1 MWSAASSMTPDKYVW
16 FAWKRAVV
24 RTNSTAAGFH
34 AASRKLSSGA
44 LFDVI
49 GVVERFDDT
58 CRLLD
63 AVLPLPSRFRNYSAA
78 AKLATKSHGSERW
91 KEHEVAARE
100 KAKVDPA
107 VRAALAWDLK
117 LYSEVVLPRFDQQ
130 MIEAGLAPSP
140 PQISLS

>member
-1 MWSAASSMTPDKYVW
+1 MAPSLTLVMMSSVRPVIAVAPGRKSSKAAFAAS
-16 FAWKRAVV
+16 
-24 RTNSTAAGFH
+24 
-34 AASRKLSSGA
+34 
-44 LFDVI
+44 FD
-49 GVVERFDDT
+49 VVERFDDT

-100 KAKVDPA
+100 KAKVDPV

-130 MIEAGLAPSP
+130 MVGAGLAPSP
-140 PQISLS
+140 PRIKP